1 MEVDNVELHLDKVLG
16 DLRLY
21 DLSIDLHGSRN
32 IGIHQPSSNVDILTT
47 RPLQGL
53 LDELYEDKRNYNK
66 FKATSEV
73 IETGPPWFMPPKI
86 QLIHVPTRIPID
98 VISRWSADI
107 FVRDRDKVTSI
118 CIEKDE
124 RVLPF
129 LQAVLTWAKSRQDYF
144 PAEEGYPS
152 SYIFRL
158 LALHFLMARVQG
170 VVLPPLGAHFCKLN
184 EEHEKYAA
192 AKKAEKSMSA
202 DDLCTEFLEY
212 LARCGKPDRGIWADL
227 RKPMEPGPNGEWQVI
242 DPPSH
247 KKMLKLEPYQI
258 SEIAKMA
265 KMDSKGVSHKQRD

>member
-1 MEVDNVELHLDKVLG
+1 MDVDTVEGNLDKVLG

-53 LDELYEDKRNYNK
+53 LDELHQDPQNK
-66 FKATSEV
+66 FRPLSEV
-73 IETGPPWFMPPKI
+73 IQTGPPWFMPPKI
-86 QLIHVPTRIPID
+86 QLQHVPTSIQLD

-107 FVRDRDKVTSI
+107 FVRDRDKVASI

-124 RVLPF
+124 RVLPY
-129 LQAVLTWAKSRQDYF
+129 LQLVLTWAKSRQDYF
-144 PAEEGYPS
+144 SVEEGYPS

-170 VVLPPLGAHFCKLN
+170 VVLPPLRAHHVALN
-184 EEHEKYAA
+184 AEHERYAA
-192 AKKAEKSMSA
+192 AKKVEKSMSP
-202 DDLCTEFLEY
+202 DDLATEFLEY

-227 RKPMEPGPNGEWQVI
+227 RNPMEPGPNGVWQVI
-242 DPPSH
+242 DPTSH
-247 KKMLKLEPYQI
+247 KKLLRLNSYQI
-258 SEIAKMA
+258 GEIAKMA
-265 KMDSKGVSHKQRD
+265 KLDSKGVSHKLKD